1 MQRHTIITTAAVL
14 LTLFLFNKPVSAGD
28 LFQLPGVI
36 HVHSTYSSGRYSI
49 EELVA
54 KAEEKN
60 LEVLVL
66 TDHDQVVM
74 EYGLFPLRNLIKK
87 REVRKSV
94 LQAGPQRYLNEVS
107 RLNEAQQSVL
117 VIPGVQSSPFYYWSG
132 SPFGQGL
139 SAHDFRKEMLLIGLS
154 SSDDYYGLPRLHGGF
169 STRYMGGL
177 LPRFIVFL
185 AVLLISIYLFRQK
198 GKVRMGGLITAIL
211 SIALLVNHH
220 PFKNSRFDPYHGDQG
235 IAPFQDVI
243 DYVGERGGLV
253 FWAHPE
259 SNYAKGGVRLGPIR
273 MVTKPYLDDLIASNN
288 YTGFAALYGDSASA
302 ADAGMHWDQILMEY
316 CRGHRAH
323 PVWAIAGSDFHEEQK
338 GFDLATFQTIF
349 WVKDKQQED
358 VLWALKQG
366 RIYAVRQTA
375 DIRLSLDQFQL
386 LDKETGKIALMG
398 EELTLNGAPIIEGRL
413 AASDGGGY
421 AVTVSIVK
429 DGKQAWSFEGQTP
442 LDFHLE
448 DQDGRTGKS
457 YYRLDVKGRET
468 GQLLSNPI
476 FVIQK

>member
-1 MQRHTIITTAAVL
+1 
-14 LTLFLFNKPVSAGD
+14 
-28 LFQLPGVI
+28 
-36 HVHSTYSSGRYSI
+36 
-49 EELVA
+49 
-54 KAEEKN
+54 
-60 LEVLVL
+60 
-66 TDHDQVVM
+66 
-74 EYGLFPLRNLIKK
+74 
-87 REVRKSV
+87 
-94 LQAGPQRYLNEVS
+94 
-107 RLNEAQQSVL
+107 
-117 VIPGVQSSPFYYWSG
+117 
-132 SPFGQGL
+132 
-139 SAHDFRKEMLLIGLS
+139 
-154 SSDDYYGLPRLHGGF
+154 
-169 STRYMGGL
+169 
-177 LPRFIVFL
+177 
-185 AVLLISIYLFRQK
+185 
-198 GKVRMGGLITAIL
+198 MGGLITAIL

-220 PFKNSRFDPYHGDQG
+220 PFKSSRFDPYHGDQG
-235 IAPFQDVI
+235 TAPFQDVI

-259 SNYAKGGVRLGPIR
+259 SNYSKGGVRLGPIR

-349 WVKDKQQED
+349 WVKDKRQED

-398 EELTLNGAPIIEGRL
+398 EELSLNGAPIIEGRL
-413 AASDGGGY
+413 AASDGGRY

-442 LDFHLE
+442 LDFHLV
-448 DQDGRTGKS
+448 DQDGRSGKS
-457 YYRLDVKGRET
+457 YYRLDVKGKET
-468 GQLLSNPI
+468 GYLLSNPI
-476 FVIQK
+476 FVIRK